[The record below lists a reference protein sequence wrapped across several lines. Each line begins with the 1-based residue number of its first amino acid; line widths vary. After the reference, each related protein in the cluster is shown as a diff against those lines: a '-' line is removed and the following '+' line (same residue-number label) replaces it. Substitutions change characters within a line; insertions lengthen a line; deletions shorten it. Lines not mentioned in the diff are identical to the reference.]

1 MLKLHF
7 APNSRAVRSLWLLEE
22 LGLEYELNRMD
33 FHPKDLKSDEH
44 RARHP
49 LGRIPVLEDG
59 DITIWESGAIAEYI
73 LERHKNGG
81 LKPAVD
87 HPSFPK
93 YLQWFHY
100 CEGMVMPPINTI
112 VVQTILLPPERRDET
127 ALGQA
132 QRLLAK
138 AVQPVEDDM
147 LGKDYVA
154 GDFTAAD
161 TMLGHSIMMSQRMG
175 IVTDAHPNLTAY
187 IERLKARPALQKA
200 FEFDTV

>member
-1 MLKLHF
+1 VLKLHF
-7 APNSRAVRSLWLLEE
+7 APNSRAGRIVWLLEE
-22 LGLEYELNRMD
+22 LGLPYDINKMA

-49 LGRIPVLEDG
+49 LGRVPVLEDG
-59 DITIWESGAIAEYI
+59 DVRIFESGAIVEYV

-87 HPSFPK
+87 DTRYPE

-100 CEGMVMPPINTI
+100 CEGMVMPPVNTI
-112 VVQTILLPPERRDET
+112 VVQTVLLPPDRRDET

-138 AVQPVEDDM
+138 ALAPVDEA
-147 LGKDYVA
+147 LAGRDYLI
-154 GDFTAAD
+154 GDFSAAD
-161 TMLGHSIMMSQRMG
+161 IMLGHACFMSNRLG
-175 IVTDAHPNLTAY
+175 SVADELTNLKGYVERVT
-187 IERLKARPALQKA
+187 ARPAFQTA
-200 FEFDTV
+200 IQMQ

>member
-7 APNSRAVRSLWLLEE
+7 APNSRAVRTLWLLEE

-33 FHPKDLKSDEH
+33 FLPKDLKSDAH

-59 DITIWESGAIAEYI
+59 DITLWESGAIAEYI
-73 LERHKNGG
+73 LECHKNGG
-81 LKPAVD
+81 LKPSPDA
-87 HPSFPK
+87 PNYPK

-100 CEGMVMPPINTI
+100 CEGMIMPPINTI

-132 QRLLAK
+132 QRLLAR

-147 LGKDYVA
+147 VGKDYVA
-154 GDFTAAD
+154 GEFTAAY
-161 TMLGHSIMMSQRMG
+161 TMIGHSIMMSHRMG
-175 IVTDAHPNLTAY
+175 IVNENHPNLMAY
-187 IERLKARPALQKA
+187 IERLNARPALQKA
-200 FEFDTV
+200 LSFDTI

>member
-7 APNSRAVRSLWLLEE
+7 APNSRAVRTLWLLEE

-59 DITIWESGAIAEYI
+59 DMTIWESGAIAEYI

-81 LKPAVD
+81 LKPSPDA
-87 HPSFPK
+87 PNYPK

-112 VVQTILLPPERRDET
+112 VVHTISEAE
-127 ALGQA
+127 ALQ
-132 QRLLAK
+132 
-138 AVQPVEDDM
+138 VN
-147 LGKDYVA
+147 
-154 GDFTAAD
+154 FTA
-161 TMLGHSIMMSQRMG
+161 
-175 IVTDAHPNLTAY
+175 VTLMASPSKFLMIWAPRIRT
-187 IERLKARPALQKA
+187 
-200 FEFDTV
+200 TS

>member
-7 APNSRAVRSLWLLEE
+7 APNSRAVRTLWLLEE

-33 FHPKDLKSDEH
+33 FHPKDLKSDAH

-59 DITIWESGAIAEYI
+59 DITLWESGAIAEYI

-81 LKPAVD
+81 LKPA
-87 HPSFPK
+87 PTSPNYPK

-112 VVQTILLPPERRDET
+112 VVHTILLPPERRDET
-127 ALGQA
+127 VLAQA
-132 QRLLAK
+132 QRLLART
-138 AVQPVEDDM
+138 VQPVEEDM
-147 LGKDYVA
+147 VGKEYLA
-154 GDFTAAD
+154 GDFSAAD
-161 TMLGHSIMMSQRMG
+161 TMLGHAIMMSQRMG
-175 IVTDAHPNLTAY
+175 IVNDEHPNLTAY
-187 IERLKARPALQKA
+187 IQRLKARPALQKA
-200 FEFDTV
+200 FEFDAT

>member
-7 APNSRAVRSLWLLEE
+7 APNSRAVRILWLLEE
-22 LGLEYELNRMD
+22 LELPYELNQMA

-59 DITIWESGAIAEYI
+59 DITLWESGAITDYI

-87 HPSFPK
+87 APEFPE

-100 CEGMVMPPINTI
+100 CEGMVMPPVNTI
-112 VVQTILLPPERRDET
+112 VVHTLLLPPERQDAT
-127 ALGQA
+127 VKGQA
-132 QRLLAK
+132 ERLLMRAVEPVDK
-138 AVQPVEDDM
+138 ALEGREY
-147 LGKDYVA
+147 LIGNFS
-154 GDFTAAD
+154 GAD
-161 TMLGHSIMMSQRMG
+161 IMLGHSLFVANGLGQVSEDMKNIR
-175 IVTDAHPNLTAY
+175 AY
-187 IERLKARPALQKA
+187 VERLKGRPAFQKA
-200 FEFDTV
+200 IATQ

>member
-7 APNSRAVRSLWLLEE
+7 APNSRAVRTLWLLEE
-22 LGLEYELNRMD
+22 LGLDYELNRMD

-81 LKPAVD
+81 LKPSPDAANY
-87 HPSFPK
+87 PK

-112 VVQTILLPPERRDET
+112 VVHTILLPPERRDET

-132 QRLLAK
+132 QRLLGR
-138 AVQPVEDDM
+138 AVQPIEEDM
-147 LGKDYVA
+147 PGKDYLA

-161 TMLGHSIMMSQRMG
+161 TMLGHSIMMANRMG
-175 IVTDAHPNLTAY
+175 IVNDAHPNLLAY

-200 FEFDTV
+200 FEFDAV